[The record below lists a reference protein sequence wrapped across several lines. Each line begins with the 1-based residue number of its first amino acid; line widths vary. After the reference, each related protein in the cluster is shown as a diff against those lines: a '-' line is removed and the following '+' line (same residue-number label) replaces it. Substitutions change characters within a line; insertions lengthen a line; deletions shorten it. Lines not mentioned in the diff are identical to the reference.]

1 MPSASAPPNPVWGH
15 ELLKKS
21 HLIFIGY
28 RNMYTGQQERFSY
41 RFCGNVRFEKSG
53 PPLPL
58 PTSSGSQR
66 PLPSDRPGVQ
76 GPQPLAGS
84 SGPATGNDR
93 RSRLSFCVRGH
104 PHLLESCSGFDLD
117 PPGRGEQGPLDP
129 CPGLWGR
136 DLVTVSILRLLLLR
150 ESKLTMVPLFW
161 GVAKYAEDSWLM
173 RSPSFRSLLVL
184 SS

>member
-1 MPSASAPPNPVWGH
+1 MEGLKNLGLPSHFPHPQGP
-15 ELLKKS
+15 
-21 HLIFIGY
+21 
-28 RNMYTGQQERFSY
+28 
-41 RFCGNVRFEKSG
+41 SG
-53 PPLPL
+53 PCLL
-58 PTSSGSQR
+58 T
-66 PLPSDRPGVQ
+66 PSIRPGVQ
-76 GPQPLAGS
+76 CPQPLLVLPPVS
-84 SGPATGNDR
+84 YS

-104 PHLLESCSGFDLD
+104 PHLLASCSGLALD